1 MIIGRLGDL
10 VIHEIEKPGPSSYAT
25 GGSDITIEEVS
36 EVVAVLAVSITGG
49 YYAPTADASAS
60 GNTVKV
66 KVYEFDYPATAAG
79 VAKEVAA
86 GTDLSGE
93 TVKLV
98 ILAK

>member
-10 VIHEIEKPGPSSYAT
+10 VIHEIEKPGPTSYAT
-25 GGSDITIEEVS
+25 GGSDITIDEVS
-36 EVVAVLAVSITGG
+36 EIKAVLSVSITGG
-49 YYAPTADASAS
+49 YYAPTADATAS

-66 KVYEFDYPATAAG
+66 KVYEFNYPATAAG
-79 VAKEVAA
+79 AAKEVAA

-93 TVKLV
+93 TIKFV